1 MNNVHPS
8 TTNDFESIIVD
19 SVSGGEFRPLA
30 YYDKHMD
37 CIRIELRDC
46 SFCEKRLNESLTL
59 LEDNYPNS
67 GQVASAG
74 LVIKGVK
81 HLFKAL
87 DLPLEGIVL
96 VTMLIDRIIK
106 ENHLPESDQSV
117 IRPVGEVASQ
127 IELSVNLDEELPL
140 AA

>member
-1 MNNVHPS
+1 
-8 TTNDFESIIVD
+8 
-19 SVSGGEFRPLA
+19 
-30 YYDKHMD
+30 
-37 CIRIELRDC
+37 
-46 SFCEKRLNESLTL
+46 
-59 LEDNYPNS
+59 
-67 GQVASAG
+67 
-74 LVIKGVK
+74 VK